1 MVGVRSSIEWRSN
14 DEQFINVQYT
24 SPSNNTVE
32 LTGLKKIPLRGCV
45 GRIDERKNARKHNSH
60 LLPRHLRCGDNENVE
75 Q

>member
-45 GRIDERKNARKHNSH
+45 GAADRRAKKCAQAQFTS
-60 LLPRHLRCGDNENVE
+60 PRHLRCGDNENVE